1 MKNSF
6 IFILLFF
13 KGGNVFAQN
22 YLFEPN
28 SSRFHIAGQVGT
40 SPGSTLLS
48 IRPGYTFNG
57 KTTIGLVVGSENI
70 TDLNLNS
77 TAIRPYLDFL
87 AIKQDWDVPMSIN
100 LGVHYQ
106 YNSFPKIPGLTFS
119 TIGFSINA
127 LHSFDVGANTQLIPS
142 IGIGW
147 DKTTVSLVG
156 YLGNVSSIG
165 FGIST
170 AAKFNNYYLEPLVS
184 FQNGGTQFSLSVGV
198 IFPD

>member
-1 MKNSF
+1 MKKSF
-6 IFILLFF
+6 IFILLTFT
-13 KGGNVFAQN
+13 GCNVFAQN

-28 SSRFHIAGQVGT
+28 SSGFHIAGQVST
-40 SPGSTLLS
+40 SSTSTILG

-57 KTTIGLVVGSENI
+57 KITIGLVVGSENI

-87 AIKQDWDVPMSIN
+87 ALKQDRDIPLSLN

-106 YNSFPKIPGLTFS
+106 YNSFPKIPGLTFN
-119 TIGFSINA
+119 TIGFSVNA
-127 LHSFDVGANTQLIPS
+127 LHSFDVGGNTQLIPG

-156 YLGNVSSIG
+156 YSGNVSSIG
-165 FGIST
+165 FGLST
-170 AAKFNNYYLEPLVS
+170 AVKFNNFYLEPLVS
-184 FQNGGTQFSLSVGV
+184 FQKGGTQITLSVGV
-198 IFPD
+198 IFPY